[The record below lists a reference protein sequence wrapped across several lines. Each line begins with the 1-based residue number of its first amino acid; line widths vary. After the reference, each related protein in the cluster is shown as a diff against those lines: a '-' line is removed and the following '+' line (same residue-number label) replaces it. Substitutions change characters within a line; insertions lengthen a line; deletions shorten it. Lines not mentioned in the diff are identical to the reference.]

1 VGYSKLNIQDVEG
14 AGPGGAFHFV
24 RRELGVL
31 AFGVNWIEIPPG
43 TEGRE
48 HEESDSG
55 QEEVT
60 VVVAGSGVYRVD
72 GEEVPVRTGDFLRFD
87 PETTRCPVA
96 GPEGLT
102 LIAIGAPRG
111 SYEPRG
117 PF

>member
-48 HEESDSG
+48 HDESDSG

-72 GEEVPVRTGDFLRFD
+72 SEDVPVRTGDFLRFD

-111 SYEPRG
+111 AYEPRG

>member
-1 VGYSKLNIQDVEG
+1 MGYSKLSIQDVEG

-31 AFGVNWIEIPPG
+31 AFGVNWIELPAG
-43 TEGRE
+43 AEGRE

-55 QEEVT
+55 
-60 VVVAGSGVYRVD
+60 
-72 GEEVPVRTGDFLRFD
+72 

-111 SYEPRG
+111 AYEPHG

>member
-1 VGYSKLNIQDVEG
+1 VGYSKLNIQEVEG

-31 AFGVNWIEIPPG
+31 AFGVNWIELPPD

-48 HEESDSG
+48 HDESDSG
-55 QEEVT
+55 QEEV
-60 VVVAGSGVYRVD
+60 VVVVTGSGSYRVD
-72 GEEVPVRTGDFLRFD
+72 SEEVPVRTGDFLCFD
-87 PETTRCPVA
+87 PETTRCPIA

-111 SYEPRG
+111 AYEPRG